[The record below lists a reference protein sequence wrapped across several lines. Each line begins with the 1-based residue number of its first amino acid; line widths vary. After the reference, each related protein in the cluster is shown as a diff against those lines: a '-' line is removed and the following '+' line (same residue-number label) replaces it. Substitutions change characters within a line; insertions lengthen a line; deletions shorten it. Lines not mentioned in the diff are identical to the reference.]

1 MGKDNM
7 NRYSKA
13 YDDCKA
19 ILGGEKCLD
28 SFSHTPAPKPTDEQ
42 LDKFNNYLKGFLDE
56 TDSGMLR
63 TLLVIG
69 KPFKHE
75 PIVKDTLELLA
86 DKLRVKSGTGKI

>member
-1 MGKDNM
+1 MD
-7 NRYSKA
+7 RYSKA
-13 YDDCKA
+13 YGDCEV

-28 SFSHTPAPKPTDEQ
+28 SFTHTPAPNPTDEQ
-42 LDKFNNYLKGFLDE
+42 LNKFNDYLKGFLHE

-75 PIVKDTLELLA
+75 PIVKDTLEVLA
-86 DKLRVKSGTGKI
+86 NKLRSKSKTGKI